1 MNVVHTLNVVHSVPP
16 TSPSTGAS
24 AGHLS
29 VVSDDRRE
37 RARDKRRA
45 MFLAAAGRVID
56 TEGLG
61 GVTIKAVAEQ
71 ADCAVGTIYTYFPS
85 KAALIAALQA
95 QAVET
100 LRASLANAEPG
111 WSAYGDESG
120 LDEVTAVLVG
130 LIAFSGFMTAASV
143 VFADEFGLQ
152 RALLSQKV
160 ELTSR
165 DETRDALAVVHR
177 FVAPAVEM
185 LDAAVQREVIEP
197 ANNIERV
204 VVWIT
209 ALNGVLLVDNL
220 AALDRHLF
228 RAPHLARMLTWDLL
242 TGWGAD
248 RADVEVAASHV
259 EKLAALGPMAPPPDG
274 PGYA

>member
-1 MNVVHTLNVVHSVPP
+1 LNVVQSQPGSHP
-16 TSPSTGAS
+16 TS
-24 AGHLS
+24 HLS

-56 TEGLG
+56 RDGLRG
-61 GVTIKAVAEQ
+61 ITIKAVAEE

-95 QAVET
+95 QAVDT

-111 WSAYGDESG
+111 WTAYVEDAG
-120 LDEVTAVLVG
+120 LDDVTAVLVR
-130 LIAFSGFMTAASV
+130 LLSFSGFVAAASV
-143 VFADEFGLQ
+143 VFADEFELQ
-152 RALLSQKV
+152 RALLSDKV
-160 ELTSR
+160 ELLSR
-165 DETRDALAVVHR
+165 EETHEALAVVQR

-185 LDAAVQREVIEP
+185 LDAAVDIQAIEG
-197 ANNIERV
+197 ADNLERV
-204 VVWIT
+204 IVWIT

-220 AALDRHLF
+220 AGLDRHLF
-228 RAPHLARMLTWDLL
+228 RAPHLARMLTWDLI

-248 RADVEVAASHV
+248 RADVEIAASHV
-259 EKLAALGPMAPPPDG
+259 EKLAALGPLAPPPEG